1 MKIYP
6 AIDVLGGKAVRL
18 LQGDYSKATVFNDAP
33 EAAAEEWVSCG
44 SDDLHIVDLDGARY
58 GKSYVTDIIK
68 GIKAKFDIRIQ
79 TGGGVRSLSDIDER
93 ISAGADRVIIGTAAV
108 KNPELVREAVLKYG
122 EKIAVGIDAKN
133 GYAAVSGWQEVSE
146 VRAVDLALKMK
157 DMGVKT
163 VIYTDIS
170 KDGMMTGPNIEA
182 TREMIEKTGLNI
194 IASGGVSSLA
204 DVENVSKTG
213 AYGVIIGKALYNG
226 SVDLKEV
233 IEKYKG

>member
-18 LQGDYSKATVFNDAP
+18 LQGDYDKATVFNDNPA
-33 EAAAEEWVSCG
+33 AAAEEWVRCNAE
-44 SDDLHIVDLDGARY
+44 DIHIVDLDGARY
-58 GKSYVTDIIK
+58 GKSYVTDIIRD
-68 GIKAKFDIRIQ
+68 IKSEFNIRIQ

-93 ISAGADRVIIGTAAV
+93 IEAGADRVIIGTAAV
-108 KNPELVREAVLKYG
+108 KNPGLVREAVIKYG
-122 EKIAVGIDAKN
+122 ERIAVGIDAKN
-133 GYAAVSGWQEVSE
+133 GYAAVSGWREVSG
-146 VRAVDLALKMK
+146 VRAAELALNMK
-157 DMGVKT
+157 ELGIKT

-182 TREMIEKTGLNI
+182 TREMIEKTGLDI
-194 IASGGVSSLA
+194 IASGGVSSIK
-204 DVENVSKTG
+204 DIENVYKIG

-233 IEKYKG
+233 TEKYLR